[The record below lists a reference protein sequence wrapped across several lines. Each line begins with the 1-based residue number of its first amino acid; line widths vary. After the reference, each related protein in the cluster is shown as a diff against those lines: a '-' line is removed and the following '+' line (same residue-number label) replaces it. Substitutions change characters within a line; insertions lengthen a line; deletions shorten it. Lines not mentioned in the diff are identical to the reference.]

1 MTKKILAIFIS
12 VLTLSCT
19 QKTPETTRLPLTRNL
34 IIDLNSLLPVGKSI
48 VDIMDGIKNDDK
60 IQALSEKLKKGVS
73 ENYDWF
79 LDFQKAL
86 QPGQKMPYHPN
97 LGMTEKEYAELM
109 GYYDQIE
116 AISTGKEELE
126 ITRTDDTYSFKTS
139 GKLNLLNSLTVNP
152 SKNEVLMGGRPLTK
166 FDTVYVAD
174 GTNAFK
180 SSWRGYKWTFE
191 EPTYSDLEKLRNPET
206 VNMKSIK
213 LTLGRLDNSTKTLL
227 IFSVKEVKNGQRT
240 INVET
245 PIIF

>member
-1 MTKKILAIFIS
+1 M
-12 VLTLSCT
+12 LTLSCT
-19 QKTPETTRLPLTRNL
+19 QKVPETARLQLTRNL
-34 IIDLNSLLPVGKSI
+34 TTDLNSLLPLGKSI
-48 VDIMDGIKNDDK
+48 VDIMDGIKNADK
-60 IQALSEKLKKGVS
+60 IQVLNEKFKKGVS

-79 LDFQKAL
+79 LDFQKTL

-116 AISTGKEELE
+116 AISTGQEELE
-126 ITRTDDTYSFKTS
+126 ITRTNDTYSFKAS
-139 GKLNLLNSLTVNP
+139 GKLSLLNSLTITP

-174 GTNAFK
+174 GSNAFK
-180 SSWRGYKWTFE
+180 SSWRGYKWTYE
-191 EPTYSDLEKLRNPET
+191 EPTEPDLENLRNPET

-227 IFSVKEVKNGQRT
+227 IFSVKEIKNGQRT